1 MSKLSLVSIGGYVA
15 KVIDFPKRVL
25 NFTHNKSNELNSTE
39 ETQPSQNLVDL
50 TSFIK
55 EQGAADRRK
64 VQRVVLGH
72 LIASHVVLP
81 NLGLVQVTIRDVD
94 ETGLAFEM
102 ESFLGRFSKGDQ
114 VELRFY
120 LNGQTYFRVHVEVA
134 YSSID
139 EQSGQARHGS
149 RYTEESLN
157 QEALLHFIQ
166 FLRSVS
172 VSLQTDRG
180 ERVVSN
186 LTS

>member
-1 MSKLSLVSIGGYVA
+1 MA
-15 KVIDFPKRVL
+15 KVIEFPNRVL
-25 NFTHNKSNELNSTE
+25 NFNQNTSHDQVNSVE
-39 ETQPSQNLVDL
+39 SQPPQNLVDL
-50 TSFIK
+50 TTIIR

-64 VQRVVLGH
+64 VQRAVLGH

-102 ESFLGRFSKGDQ
+102 ESFLGRFTKGDQ

-166 FLRSVS
+166 FLRAVS

>member
-1 MSKLSLVSIGGYVA
+1 MVA
-15 KVIDFPKRVL
+15 KVIEFPNRIL
-25 NFTHNKSNELNSTE
+25 NFSQSTTE
-39 ETQPSQNLVDL
+39 SFVNPSEANQPQNVVDL
-50 TSFIK
+50 TTLIR

-102 ESFLGRFSKGDQ
+102 ESFLGRFTKGDQ

-139 EQSGQARHGS
+139 EQTGQSRHGS

-166 FLRSVS
+166 FLRTVS